1 MEDFRLEDGS
11 HVRGPD
17 SIHAAYPF
25 RMTARDM
32 ARFGLLYLRNGRW
45 RDRQVVPSDWVAES
59 TRSYSNTGQGGG
71 YGYLWW
77 VSSGGPH
84 LTSAFFKGE
93 VFSAQG
99 WGGHYILV
107 VPYLNMVVVHRVN
120 TDEQGRQVTNSQ
132 FGHLVQL
139 IMNARQ

>member
-1 MEDFRLEDGS
+1 MEDYRVEDGTY
-11 HVRGPD
+11 VRGTE

-32 ARFGLLYLRNGRW
+32 ARFGLLYLRGGRW
-45 RDRQVVPSDWVAES
+45 RDRQVVPGEWVAES
-59 TRSYSNTGQGGG
+59 TRAYSSIGQGGG

-77 VSSGGPH
+77 VSPGGPH

-99 WGGHYILV
+99 AGGHYILI
-107 VPYLNMVVVHRVN
+107 VPYLNLVVVHRVN
-120 TDEQGRQVTNSQ
+120 TDEPGRQVTNSQ
-132 FGHLVQL
+132 FGHLVRL
-139 IMNARQ
+139 IMNARN